1 MLKFFDIELPVEEMY
16 APPITIRCVDC
27 RSFGRYT
34 LVGTHQITSIHK
46 YLHRPVPKEE
56 LKNVNT
62 LGGQIILASP
72 VKGSDELVTIPSK
85 NNDSKNVKTSSCENL
100 TLYGAACVG
109 KV

>member
-1 MLKFFDIELPVEEMY
+1 M
-16 APPITIRCVDC
+16 
-27 RSFGRYT
+27 
-34 LVGTHQITSIHK
+34 VGTHQMTSIHK

-72 VKGSDELVTIPSK
+72 VKASDELVTITSK
-85 NNDSKNVKTSSCENL
+85 ANDQKNVAKTSSCENL